1 MKISLKRAR
10 RPISFLLQIIIEGVF
25 LDDFN
30 SNTKNTVDN
39 SFEKRL
45 TPLKSIL
52 KKSKDFVNVEK
63 QSQIEQP
70 TNDGDLINDTKI
82 HDQNDT
88 INESDEQILKLIKN
102 RLTALTL
109 LGKNLM
115 QMDKLSQEYQLKKET
130 LMNDFFGFSGMDE
143 ENEAREPDF
152 DITCKKEELF
162 KNLDTIK
169 IDLQN
174 VMKKLQSKENDSSLN
189 LSSYDSIITTVP
201 KALMALKYK
210 TPMLFINKLF
220 YYLSANI
227 LESSET
233 IENSNKNI
241 LIDRENIIKYKEEN
255 DCLDD
260 KQILNN
266 YKILSR
272 DKEFYN
278 HLLELQKKLYE
289 NRKDLSKMVAI
300 LNDLK

>member
-1 MKISLKRAR
+1 MESSENITKKSKMTN
-10 RPISFLLQIIIEGVF
+10 ET
-25 LDDFN
+25 N

-52 KKSKDFVNVEK
+52 KKSKYFVNVEK

-143 ENEAREPDF
+143 ENEAHEPDF

-210 TPMLFINKLF
+210 IPMLFINKLF

>member
-1 MKISLKRAR
+1 LESSENITKKSKITN
-10 RPISFLLQIIIEGVF
+10 
-25 LDDFN
+25 D
-30 SNTKNTVDN
+30 TVDN
-39 SFEKRL
+39 SFEKKL

-63 QSQIEQP
+63 QYQIEQP
-70 TNDGDLINDTKI
+70 TNGDLINDTKI
-82 HDQNDT
+82 HEQNHT
-88 INESDEQILKLIKN
+88 IYESDEQILKLIKN

-143 ENEAREPDF
+143 ENETLEPDF
-152 DITCKKEELF
+152 DNSCNKEELF

-169 IDLQN
+169 LDLQN
-174 VMKKLQSKENDSSLN
+174 VMKKLQSKENDSNLN

-210 TPMLFINKLF
+210 IPMLFINKLF
-220 YYLSANI
+220 YYLSATI

-241 LIDRENIIKYKEEN
+241 LIDRENILKSKQEN

-260 KQILNN
+260 KQLLNN
-266 YKILSR
+266 YKILSK

>member
-1 MKISLKRAR
+1 MESSENIAKKSKMTNE
-10 RPISFLLQIIIEGVF
+10 PY
-25 LDDFN
+25 
-30 SNTKNTVDN
+30 SNKKDTVDN
-39 SFEKRL
+39 SFEKKL

-70 TNDGDLINDTKI
+70 TNDDSINDTKI

-143 ENEAREPDF
+143 ENEAYEPDF
-152 DITCKKEELF
+152 DNTCKKEELF

-169 IDLQN
+169 VDLQN
-174 VMKKLQSKENDSSLN
+174 VMKKLQSKENDSNLN

-210 TPMLFINKLF
+210 IPMLFINKLF

-233 IENSNKNI
+233 IGNSNKNV
-241 LIDRENIIKYKEEN
+241 LIDRENILKSKEEN

-266 YKILSR
+266 YKILSK
-272 DKEFYN
+272 DKEFYS